1 MRHWLIKFSII
12 FLFFSFAF
20 GIQKYCK
27 TCKSELTGQYLIHKG
42 NNYHRS
48 CYDKHVQIY
57 CDHCNRKIEASYNT
71 SKGKNYHKRC
81 FQQHIQKRC
90 DECGDLINGIGN

>member
-12 FLFFSFAF
+12 FLLFSVAF
-20 GIQKYCK
+20 GTQKYCK
-27 TCKSELTGQYLIHKG
+27 TCKGELTGQYLIHKG

-57 CDHCNRKIEASYNT
+57 CDTAIEKLKHPTIPLKVKTIIKDAFSSIFKKDVMNVE
-71 SKGKNYHKRC
+71 
-81 FQQHIQKRC
+81 I
-90 DECGDLINGIGN
+90 